1 MNTKQPI
8 TIQVTKDVAQEV
20 KLLRLT
26 SVTDVKGNTYT
37 GFPLTVHPRN
47 WPYINLP
54 VDPQHGPV
62 VLVQFFPQEVCKCGQ
77 IAGRLEQ
84 NPPDE
89 MLADISR
96 CILERSDPEHPH
108 EAVILGCFSSRADVL
123 ARRGLLP
130 EQDPEPGREA
140 YGTQQSVSAWLAEIF
155 SPDPTSPSDPATRF
169 PALQPI
175 PPGPPS
181 ENGMV
186 DDAFVV
192 EKDIDPSGNDRPIR
206 PIRVIVPCIGP
217 EPACALISAACFSAR
232 AKAIAKRLDRD
243 PELPRWFRQ
252 AELNYSRETWAQ
264 PQEQTC

>member
-1 MNTKQPI
+1 M
-8 TIQVTKDVAQEV
+8 
-20 KLLRLT
+20 
-26 SVTDVKGNTYT
+26 SVTRQKVAASTQAAMRAGCSHA
-37 GFPLTVHPRN
+37 GS
-47 WPYINLP
+47 
-54 VDPQHGPV
+54 DPS
-62 VLVQFFPQEVCKCGQ
+62 
-77 IAGRLEQ
+77 
-84 NPPDE
+84 DE

-96 CILERSDPEHPH
+96 CILERSAPEHPH
-108 EAVILGCFSSRADVL
+108 EAVIQGCFSSRADVL
-123 ARRGLLP
+123 ARWVPLP
-130 EQDPEPGREA
+130 EQGPEPGREA

-155 SPDPTSPSDPATRF
+155 SPDLTSPSDPATRF

-192 EKDIDPSGNDRPIR
+192 EKDIDPSGKDR

-217 EPACALISAACFSAR
+217 EPAWALISAAYFSAR

-252 AELNYSRETWAQ
+252 AELNYARETWAQ